1 MLAAL
6 KQSRGRNNPLQRCHK
21 DDNGNG
27 HSGSLAKGTALH
39 NGSKWIFALAPWAIL
54 FLRPGSAFLT
64 LCDSQCL
71 GFGATWALPSSHRA
85 PSCPPSSSPT
95 FPTCPPPCP
104 SPPHTHT
111 HSDHSAHR
119 MKSVSRS
126 STLSG
131 VFSQREWRTDP
142 DTSPAP
148 HPAYQPCPKALPEQG
163 CPLFLA
169 NRKIVSENRNC
180 AHVLAVKVLNINS
193 KILAKLWNIEKE
205 L

>member
-1 MLAAL
+1 MAVSEFL
-6 KQSRGRNNPLQRCHK
+6 PLH
-21 DDNGNG
+21 
-27 HSGSLAKGTALH
+27 
-39 NGSKWIFALAPWAIL
+39 PEL
-54 FLRPGSAFLT
+54 FYSS
-64 LCDSQCL
+64 DQV
-71 GFGATWALPSSHRA
+71 LPSWPLVTLSA
-85 PSCPPSSSPT
+85 SGLVPPE
-95 FPTCPPPCP
+95 PCP
-104 SPPHTHT
+104 HPTGLHPARLPHPQPSLPAHPHVPLHHRHT